1 MSLVDVG
8 VIYIGCSYGMMVAAF
23 TSTPFSVPNRKTFC
37 LSRYDTL
44 LKIDVSRKPKHFTI
58 WNGGGN

>member
-23 TSTPFSVPNRKTFC
+23 TSTPFFLRSK
-37 LSRYDTL
+37 S
-44 LKIDVSRKPKHFTI
+44 
-58 WNGGGN
+58 